1 MFKIFSA
8 FLAAIGI
15 LGFASAALADE
26 PVASGTAFAVTHDG
40 WLLTNSHVVNACM
53 RVEVKG
59 LGTATDRKVDQIN
72 DLALIRVSGKE
83 LSPMTF
89 RKTPVRLGEDV
100 VAIGFPLSDLLSDS
114 IKVTTGNVNALA
126 GLQNDT
132 RYIQIST
139 PIQPGNSGGPL
150 VDKNGNLLGITS
162 ATLSKQVADVIGIT
176 AQNVN
181 FAIRSSVAEP
191 FLQAQGLSYQT
202 SDTTDAAAAPSTAD
216 LAEKTTPSVYQVLC
230 YGQAKEQ
237 TQAETAASQS
247 QQATASGLL
256 DASGYDAIGVDYST
270 IKDMTY
276 TGCKAIC
283 AGDSQCQAITFNSHY
298 GVCFLKRDVV
308 ALIRNSEAMS
318 AYSAASASNITLSNF
333 TVYPNMDIPGGDY
346 RQMVGTEYLPCLR
359 ECIKD
364 NNCKAFSYVR
374 RKNECWLKNSLGQP
388 RTIKGVELG
397 VK

>member
-8 FLAAIGI
+8 FLIAIGI
-15 LGFASAALADE
+15 LGAASCSFADE
-26 PVASGTAFAVTHDG
+26 PDASGTAFAVTHDG
-40 WLLTNSHVVNACM
+40 WLLTNAHVVSTCT

-59 LGTATDRKVDQIN
+59 LGTATDQKVDQTN
-72 DLALIRVSGKE
+72 DLALIRISGKDIA
-83 LSPMTF
+83 PITF

-126 GLQNDT
+126 GIQNDT
-132 RYIQIST
+132 RYVQISA

-162 ATLSKQVADVIGIT
+162 SSLSKQVADVIGVNP
-176 AQNVN
+176 QNVN
-181 FAIRSSVAEP
+181 FAIRSSVAEL

-202 SDTTDAAAAPSTAD
+202 SDAADSSATLSTAD
-216 LAEKTTPSVYQVLC
+216 LADKVTPSVYQVLC
-230 YGQAKEQ
+230 YGQAKQQAQ
-237 TQAETAASQS
+237 TEATPQS
-247 QQATASGLL
+247 QQAIAAGLL

-276 TGCKAIC
+276 SGCKALC
-283 AGDSQCQAITFNSHY
+283 TGDSQCQAITFNSHY
-298 GVCFLKRDVV
+298 GVCFLKKDVV
-308 ALIRNSEAMS
+308 ALIRNSDAMS
-318 AYSAASASNITLSNF
+318 AYSAASAPNITLSNF

-346 RQMVGTEYLPCLR
+346 RQIVGTEYLPCLL
-359 ECIKD
+359 ECIRD

-374 RKNECWLKNSLGQP
+374 RKNECWLKGSLGQP
-388 RTIKGVELG
+388 RAMKGVELG